1 MGKLERT
8 CSIADFR
15 KHIYEYARDH
25 HDYLLAIGGDC
36 FYTFR
41 GSYFEQMLAAIYH
54 PEVDLNGFVERYF
67 WIDMSF
73 TLPLVMVMHDL
84 EYLVQ
89 YDRDVSGNTYWWKRV
104 QGAETNE
111 FTIISGIVPGAF
123 HFPTKRIPNSIFFL
137 FTNGCHCESLLMT

>member
-1 MGKLERT
+1 MCWDRHRQQKRQLSVRSLLSSKLP
-8 CSIADFR
+8 
-15 KHIYEYARDH
+15 
-25 HDYLLAIGGDC
+25 DY
-36 FYTFR
+36 
-41 GSYFEQMLAAIYH
+41 
-54 PEVDLNGFVERYF
+54 
-67 WIDMSF
+67 MSF